1 MRVSSFASFITNPN
15 PVIEP
20 FATGDAPYPTVTGVA
35 KVGQTLTCNAPPLG
49 GSPATLSYRWI
60 FNNKVISRKSTAMAT
75 RDMVDHS
82 VGCTVTARNA
92 SGHVE
97 MFTPRIGR
105 LVVRA

>member
-1 MRVSSFASFITNPN
+1 MRVSSFLSFINETN

-20 FATGDAPYPTVTGVA
+20 FPTGDAPYPTVSGVA

-49 GSPATLSYRWI
+49 GSPSTLSYTWI
-60 FNNKVISRKSTAMAT
+60 WHNKVISRKSTATAT
-75 RDMVDHS
+75 RDMAGHS

-92 SGHVE
+92 SGHVD

-105 LVVRA
+105 LVIR